1 MNILFY
7 CQYVWGMGHFFRSL
21 ELAKALVGHHVVLVA
36 GGREVHVDLPG
47 HITLSRLP
55 ALYMDEA
62 FTTLFAG
69 DSDRKVEDIQRQRRK
84 LLVHLFETFRPDVF
98 VVELYPFGRT
108 AFGFELDPILE
119 QIRGGL
125 FGSLKCVCSLRDIL
139 VEKRDAKAYEERVLN
154 KLNGFFD
161 VLLVHSD
168 PNIIRLEETFA
179 RVDDIRIPVVH
190 TGFVAPRLEPDA
202 GLRLRQE
209 LGVSSAQSLIVASA
223 GGGRS
228 GFPLLSCVL
237 DAARMLRSTR
247 FLRLEVFAGPFM
259 DQAEYEK
266 LTVKAGDNVRVRRF
280 TDRFLDYLGAAD
292 LSVSLAGYNTCMN
305 LLVTGVPCLVHPYS
319 RQREQP
325 LRVQRLQAFIPMQLI
340 QTCDLEPH
348 GLSRQMEY
356 MLAAPRSQ
364 TAAAPNV
371 DGAANTARYLTGWA
385 GGGG

>member
-36 GGREVHVDLPG
+36 GGREVDVDLPG
-47 HITLSRLP
+47 HITLTRLP

-69 DSDRKVEDIQRQRRK
+69 DSDRRVEDIQRQRRE

-108 AFGFELDPILE
+108 AFGSELDPLLE

-125 FGSLKCVCSLRDIL
+125 FGPLKCVCSLRDIL
-139 VEKRDAKAYEERVLN
+139 VEKRDVKAYEERVLN

-161 VLLVHSD
+161 LLLVHSD
-168 PNIIRLEETFA
+168 PDIIKLQETFA

-190 TGFVAPRLEPDA
+190 TGFVAPRLEPNT
-202 GLRLRQE
+202 GLRLRRE
-209 LGVSSAQSLIVASA
+209 LGVSPAQALIVASA

-237 DAARMLRSTR
+237 DAARMLQTTR
-247 FLRLEVFAGPFM
+247 YLRLEVFAGPFM
-259 DQAEYEK
+259 DQSEYEK

-280 TDRFLDYLGAAD
+280 TDRFLEYLGAAD

-305 LLVTGVPCLVHPYS
+305 LLVSGVPCLVHPYS

-325 LRVQRLQAFIPMQLI
+325 LRVQRLQAYIPMQI
-340 QTCDLEPH
+340 IHSCDLEPDR
-348 GLSRQMEY
+348 LSKQMEQ
-356 MLAAPRSQ
+356 MLAVPRY
-364 TAAAPNV
+364 TPATV
-371 DGAANTARYLTGWA
+371 LEIDGAAKTAKYLTDWAA
-385 GGGG
+385 GGG